1 MNAEYYIE
9 MRHITLYLVPFFLL
23 SACLSSNS
31 EPLPI
36 DKEKLEAVMLDVHVA
51 ESAMAHLQGG
61 TKKDSL
67 ANRYYDQIA
76 EIHQIDRETLDT
88 CLAILQRNPELTM
101 EIYEKM
107 AEKMEKEKLKK

>member
-1 MNAEYYIE
+1 
-9 MRHITLYLVPFFLL
+9 MRHLTLYLLPFFLL
-23 SACLSSNS
+23 PSCLSRSS

-51 ESAMAHLQGG
+51 EAAMAQLQGG

-76 EIHQIDRETLDT
+76 EIHQIDRETLDS

-107 AEKMEKEKLKK
+107 AEEMEKEKLKK